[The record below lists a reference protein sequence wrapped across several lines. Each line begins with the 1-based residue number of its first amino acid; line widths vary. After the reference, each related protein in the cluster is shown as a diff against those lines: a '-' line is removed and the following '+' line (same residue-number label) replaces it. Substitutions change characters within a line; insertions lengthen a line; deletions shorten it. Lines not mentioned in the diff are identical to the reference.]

1 MQTPIAKEVINLREL
16 SEYTGLSR
24 SYLWKLTMS
33 RQVPFY
39 RVGKLCYFNDKE
51 INQWLQSKRFD
62 VID

>member
-39 RVGKLCYFNDKE
+39 RVGKLCYFNVKE

-62 VID
+62 VIN